1 MKVWVLNEDKSFN
14 FEYDVPKGA
23 FEDDLLP
30 SVPYMRTAPPEI
42 GNYEKAYGEDA
53 GSQSERWVIKP
64 DYVGVQYWLPDGTSL
79 VCEEAG
85 VALPENASLEPP
97 IGLVSRISASQLI
110 QQLIHDGKDD
120 DVYPAIEAIQDV
132 SLRKILTVRYERE
145 TVFVIDEPYLVQLA
159 AAVGYDTP
167 EKRQE
172 FFNKASQL

>member
-1 MKVWVLNEDKSFN
+1 M
-14 FEYDVPKGA
+14 
-23 FEDDLLP
+23 
-30 SVPYMRTAPPEI
+30 
-42 GNYEKAYGEDA
+42 
-53 GSQSERWVIKP
+53 
-64 DYVGVQYWLPDGTSL
+64 QYWLPDGTSL

-120 DVYPAIEAIQDV
+120 DIYPAIEAIQDV